1 MENIKKLKNIKMVNN
16 ILIAFLT
23 IIPLLGI
30 QLYKNGLDLYIVSF
44 LMIVGCLFISSIIK
58 RNKKDAF
65 NICKSIINE

>member
-30 QLYKNGLDLYIVSF
+30 QLYKNGLDLYI
-44 LMIVGCLFISSIIK
+44 CLLYTSPSP
-58 RNKKDAF
+58 RD
-65 NICKSIINE
+65 